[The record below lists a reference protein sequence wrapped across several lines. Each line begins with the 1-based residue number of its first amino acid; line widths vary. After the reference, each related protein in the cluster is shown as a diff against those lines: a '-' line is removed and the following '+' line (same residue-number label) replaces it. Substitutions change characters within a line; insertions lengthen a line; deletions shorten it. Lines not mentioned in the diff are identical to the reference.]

1 MAEYLI
7 NDQRRQR
14 GEILLRSKCPV
25 LEVLRLPG
33 VRPSSHSHDPVFI
46 DTHALGHKIG
56 QLALVARAVP
66 SVLPKWPAKGTST
79 MVTMHGFF
87 DLKDETSEPEF
98 QRALDDFVSHLKEC
112 ELISS
117 HKVMRRSPN

>member
-1 MAEYLI
+1 
-7 NDQRRQR
+7 
-14 GEILLRSKCPV
+14 V
-25 LEVLRLPG
+25 LEVLWLPD

-46 DTHALGHKIG
+46 NTHAIGHKIG
-56 QLALVARAVP
+56 QLALVVRAVP
-66 SVLPKWPAKGTST
+66 SVPPKWPAKGTSA

-98 QRALDDFVSHLKEC
+98 QRVFDDFVGHLKEC

-117 HKVMRRSPN
+117 HKVM